1 MTTFPGFGDLVTS
14 RPDHGPLDINELR
27 VYPVNQFSFRDPPD
41 WPVLYRA
48 HDRAGSWDLSVWF
61 STYRIIRYTA
71 TGVWI
76 DRGEE
81 KPKFV
86 SLRSERKWAATTK
99 QEALYGLMRRRAKQ
113 IKILTAR
120 LQDAEDLL
128 AYIEQIK

>member
-1 MTTFPGFGDLVTS
+1 MEFPGFGDLWKRARSTDS
-14 RPDHGPLDINELR
+14 TDINALG
-27 VYPVNQFSFRDPPD
+27 VYGVSWHPEHND

-48 HDRAGSWDLSVWF
+48 HDSARSDQLHVWF

-86 SLRSERKWAATTK
+86 SLRAERKWAATTK
-99 QEALYGLMRRRAKQ
+99 KEALYGLMRRRAKQ
-113 IKILTAR
+113 VKILTTR

-128 AYIEQIK
+128 VYIEQIK